1 MIELSH
7 LGCLLALHYLGI
19 VKAPNV
25 GISSTLRWAGQ
36 GVRRFEGPRTQSD
49 VEPSELLELLLL
61 ELLLEPAS
69 DGNELPASPTM
80 IC

>member
-1 MIELSH
+1 
-7 LGCLLALHYLGI
+7 
-19 VKAPNV
+19 V
-25 GISSTLRWAGQ
+25 RAGQ
-36 GVRRFEGPRTQSD
+36 GVRRFEGPKTQSD

>member
-1 MIELSH
+1 MSS
-7 LGCLLALHYLGI
+7 GI
-19 VKAPNV
+19 VLLKNCRGSQRRNFLNTHGVRAD
-25 GISSTLRWAGQ
+25 Q
-36 GVRRFEGPRTQSD
+36 GVRKFEGPKTQSD
-49 VEPSELLELLLL
+49 FEPSELLELLLL

>member
-1 MIELSH
+1 M
-7 LGCLLALHYLGI
+7 
-19 VKAPNV
+19 
-25 GISSTLRWAGQ
+25 RAGQ
-36 GVRRFEGPRTQSD
+36 GVRRFEGPKTQSD

-69 DGNELPASPTM
+69 DGMPEFPASPTM